1 MVIINV
7 MEHDA
12 KLKFYPQGFLTIV
25 GTPIGNLMDLSP
37 RSIEAFEKADL
48 IVCEDTRVTR
58 KLSKLRNFKIKKLMS
73 FNDYSEDKKL
83 NLIIEKIKEGNNVIL
98 TSDAGMPLVSDPG
111 YKLVSK
117 CIENEIYIDV
127 IPGPSAVITAL
138 VASGLAP
145 NNFFFAGFPLKRKN
159 RRIDNLNKLV
169 EIDTTLIWFE
179 SPRRVLSFLKELLLI
194 FGNRRTVVA
203 RELTK
208 IYQEI
213 LRNDLNSLI
222 YQLEKRNV
230 LKGEY
235 VILMEGKKETKAIE
249 INKDIRKK
257 ILGLLKKKSVRSIV
271 NIIVEETSLPKNI
284 VYKEILIIKE
294 NK

>member
-12 KLKFYPQGFLTIV
+12 KLKFHPQGFLTIV

-58 KLSKLRNFKIKKLMS
+58 KLSKLRNFKIKRLMS
-73 FNDYSEDKKL
+73 FNDYNEDKKL
-83 NLIIEKIKEGNNVIL
+83 NLIIEKIREGNNVIL

-208 IYQEI
+208 VYQEI

-222 YQLEKRNV
+222 YQLEKRKV

-257 ILGLLKKKSVRSIV
+257 ILGLIKKKSMRSIV

-284 VYKEILIIKE
+284 VYKEVLRIKE